1 MSKNLGS
8 GLPDDVL
15 RRLNGADL
23 EAVADRVIVVCS
35 VDDRGFPHAALLSYF
50 EVLALDS
57 HTIRLAM
64 YAESRSTRNARR
76 EGRLTL
82 LLIDSE
88 FVYYIKGSVE
98 ELNASMRVTPSS
110 ARLTLRV
117 TDVLADA
124 PDPAFEPG
132 AYIASGI
139 RYVNPGRAQELERAR
154 LVLAE
159 LREGYDRPSQ
169 PRATETRRHGL

>member
-1 MSKNLGS
+1 MSKDLG
-8 GLPDDVL
+8 GELPDDVL
-15 RRLNGADL
+15 RGLNGDDL

-57 HTIRLAM
+57 RTIRLAA
-64 YAESRSTRNARR
+64 YAQSGTTRNARR

-82 LLIDSE
+82 LFVDAG
-88 FVYYIKGSVE
+88 FVYYIKGLVE
-98 ELNASMRVTPSS
+98 EIDAPMRVTPHN

-117 TDVLADA
+117 TAVLADA
-124 PDPAFEPG
+124 PDPTFEPG
-132 AYIASGI
+132 AYIATGI

-159 LREGYDRPSQ
+159 LRESS
-169 PRATETRRHGL
+169 